1 MFELREQLEAYCTEQ
16 GNQKA
21 AKFRDI
27 LWLAKLVH
35 LVSIFDRLNE
45 VNLSLQGKG
54 GDIFRVTSKI
64 NALKLKIPLWKNS
77 VYSNNFNDFPL
88 LSQYARESGWEF
100 EKVSL
105 KDSISTLIAAHLNL
119 LSENLAAYFSEY
131 NDQRLGENSWIMQPF
146 VDDLTEDEE

>member
-45 VNLSLQGKG
+45 VNLSFQGKGG

-88 LSQYARESGWEF
+88 LSQYARESGLEF
-100 EKVSL
+100 ENVSL
-105 KDSISTLIAAHLNL
+105 KDSISTLIADHLNL
-119 LSENLAAYFSEY
+119 LSENLAAYFSED
-131 NDQRLGENSWIMQPF
+131 NDQRL
-146 VDDLTEDEE
+146 